1 MDYNYY
7 NISGNTAQVIHDSYQ
22 TLTVG
27 DGRSSRYITEDEYV
41 DSSFSPSY
49 QTPKLKSMSICN
61 THATDVASVDLYASN
76 TIYNQS
82 NDPSRGQTDE
92 NNTLDVVEDTT
103 TTYYLLKG
111 AKIPAG
117 VTMSIDLEN
126 ELCFSTKLSDLY
138 IQLGASDSTVDVII
152 KQY

>member
-7 NISGNTAQVIHDSYQ
+7 NISGNTAEIIYESFQK
-22 TLTVG
+22 LTMG
-27 DGRSSRYITEDEYV
+27 DGRSSPYTTEDEYV
-41 DSSFSPSY
+41 NSSFSASY
-49 QTPKLKSMSICN
+49 QAPKLKSMSICN

>member
-7 NISGNTAQVIHDSYQ
+7 NISGNTAQVIHESYQ
-22 TLTVG
+22 RLTVG

-41 DSSFSPSY
+41 DSSFSSSY

-126 ELCFSTKLSDLY
+126 ELCVSSKLSDLY